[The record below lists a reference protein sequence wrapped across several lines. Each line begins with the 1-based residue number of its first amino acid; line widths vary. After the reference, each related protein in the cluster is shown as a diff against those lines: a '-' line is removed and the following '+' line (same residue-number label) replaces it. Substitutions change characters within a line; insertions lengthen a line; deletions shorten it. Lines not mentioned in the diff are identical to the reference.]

1 MMASDETAGSKILVV
16 DDIQDNLDLMVE
28 VLEDG
33 PWTIVTVRDAAGAL
47 QQAAEERFDLFLLD
61 VQMPEMNGFE
71 LCRRLRRDPDTRNVP
86 VIFVTAE
93 RTSTA
98 SVIEGL
104 DAGGFDYI
112 TKPFDQAELL
122 ARVRVMLRLR
132 TAEKGLLAVQA
143 LLDEQN
149 QQLSAMNATLEKA
162 GEEALAA
169 TRAKSEFLASMSHE
183 LRTPLNSII
192 GFSDLMIS
200 DSKQPPGERQAK
212 RLEKISRNGRQ
223 LLALINDILDLSKI
237 EADRMTLT
245 LAPVDV
251 MAVARECVDLA
262 RPLLQEK
269 PVRLEARI
277 PAEMDTWEGDEIRLR
292 QIITN
297 LLSNAIKF
305 TDSGSVT
312 LKLGGTDENVC
323 ISVSDTG
330 IGIAPEH
337 LPYVFE
343 PFHQADSCS
352 VRRAGGTGLGLPISR
367 QLCRLMGGT
376 IDVRSEPGVGSTFEV
391 MLPWRTEQW
400 ELNDGSPAEHGVPAT
415 PDSVLVCSHQSA
427 NEEHCKRG

>member
-1 MMASDETAGSKILVV
+1 MMSAAETSEVKILVV

-28 VLEDG
+28 VLEGG
-33 PWTIVTVRDAAGAL
+33 PWIIATARNAADAL
-47 QQAAEERFDLFLLD
+47 QQASKERFDLFLLD
-61 VQMPEMNGFE
+61 VHMPEVDGFE
-71 LCRRLRRDPDTRNVP
+71 LCRRLRGDPDTRSAP

-98 SVIEGL
+98 NVVEGL

-112 TKPFDQAELL
+112 SKPFDHAELL

-132 TAEKGLLAVQA
+132 AAEKGLLAVQA
-143 LLDEQN
+143 SLDEQN
-149 QQLSAMNATLEKA
+149 QQLSDMNEALKKA

-200 DSKQPPGERQAK
+200 DRKQPPAERQAK

-245 LAPVDV
+245 SEFVALPAL
-251 MAVARECVDLA
+251 ARECVDLA

-269 PVRLEARI
+269 PVRLEARV
-277 PAEMDTWEGDEIRLR
+277 PTKLDMWEGDEIRLR

-297 LLSNAIKF
+297 LLSNAVKF
-305 TDSGSVT
+305 TDSGSIT
-312 LKLGGTDENVC
+312 LELAGTDEKVC

-330 IGIAPEH
+330 IGIATEH
-337 LPYVFE
+337 ISDVFE
-343 PFHQADSCS
+343 PFQQADSSS
-352 VRRAGGTGLGLPISR
+352 VRRAGGTGLGLPICR
-367 QLCRLMGGT
+367 RLCGLMGGT
-376 IDVRSEPGVGSTFEV
+376 IDVRSQLGVGSTFTIV
-391 MLPWRTEQW
+391 LPWRAEQQPD
-400 ELNDGSPAEHGVPAT
+400 NGPDAGPGVPVVA
-415 PDSVLVCSHQSA
+415 DSLVVCSDEA
-427 NEEHCKRG
+427 TNEG

>member
-33 PWTIVTVRDAAGAL
+33 RWTIATARDAASAL
-47 QQAAEERFDLFLLD
+47 QHASKERFDLFLLD
-61 VQMPEMNGFE
+61 VHMPEVDGFG

-93 RTSTA
+93 RTSTE

-132 TAEKGLLAVQA
+132 AAEKGLLAVQA
-143 LLDEQN
+143 ALDEQN

-162 GEEALAA
+162 SEVALAA
-169 TRAKSEFLASMSHE
+169 TRAKSEFLANMSHE

-251 MAVARECVDLA
+251 PAIARECIDLA

-277 PAEMDTWEGDEIRLR
+277 PAELDIWEGDEIRLR

-312 LKLGGTDENVC
+312 LELGGTDENVC

-330 IGIAPEH
+330 IGIVPEH
-337 LPYVFE
+337 LRYVFE
-343 PFHQADSCS
+343 PFHQADSS
-352 VRRAGGTGLGLPISR
+352 SKRRAGGTGLGLPISR
-367 QLCRLMGGT
+367 KLCRLMGGT
-376 IDVRSEPGVGSTFEV
+376 IDVKSKPGVGSTFEV
-391 MLPWRTEQW
+391 MLPWRPEQQQP
-400 ELNDGSPAEHGVPAT
+400 NDGSNAQQG
-415 PDSVLVCSHQSA
+415 VLVTA
-427 NEEHCKRG
+427 NSMVVCIGGSTNEG